1 MAFWVQEKQNFHV
14 VPEGIATFATLPGRV
29 SA

>member
-1 MAFWVQEKQNFHV
+1 MAFWAKEKQNFHV
-14 VPEGIATFATLPGRV
+14 VPEGIAIFATLPGRG